1 MIEETTFEDERRKGV
16 DMHAKQILPLN
27 GKRLGILGKGGCGK
41 STVIV
46 LLARAL
52 RRRGYEVCIL
62 DADST
67 NVGLHRAL
75 GLERSPAPLIEYYGG
90 MVFSGGRVTCPVDD
104 PTPLADAEVSLD
116 ELPVEYYS
124 RNEDG
129 IYLLVGGKI
138 AEEGPG
144 AGCDGPISKIAR
156 DVRIKGREEH
166 TLTLI
171 DFKAGFEDSARGVLT
186 SLDWAI
192 EIVDPTTA
200 AMQMAVN
207 LKEMVKQ
214 IRAGQP
220 PATRHLDVSLAE
232 LANRIF
238 KQARIKGVLIVL
250 NRITDEEVESYMK
263 EELKKNGIEPIG
275 TIREE
280 PSITAAWL
288 RGTPLRADQSS
299 KGVGQIVNALEA
311 AERPASVGIHP
322 SEAA

>member
-1 MIEETTFEDERRKGV
+1 MQTKETKETKE
-16 DMHAKQILPLN
+16 MLPLD
-27 GKRLGILGKGGCGK
+27 GKRLGVLGKGGSGK
-41 STVIV
+41 STIVV

-52 RRRGYEVCIL
+52 KHCGYEVCIL

-104 PTPLADAEVSLD
+104 PTPLADANVSLD
-116 ELPVEYYS
+116 ELPVEYYA

-138 AEEGPG
+138 AEKGPG

-156 DVRIKGREEH
+156 DLKIKGREDH
-166 TLTLI
+166 ILTLI

-192 EIVDPTTA
+192 EVVDPTTA

-207 LKEMVKQ
+207 LKEMANQ

-220 PATRHLDVSLAE
+220 PATRHLDVALAE
-232 LANRIF
+232 LAKKIF
-238 KQARIKGVLIVL
+238 KQARIKGVLVVL
-250 NRITDEEVESYMK
+250 NRVTDEEVESYMRV
-263 EELKKNGIEPIG
+263 ELKKNGLEPIG
-275 TIREE
+275 TIHEE
-280 PSITAAWL
+280 PSITASWL
-288 RGTPLRADQSS
+288 RGTPLRADESS
-299 KGVGQIVNALEA
+299 KDAEQIVEALEA
-311 AERPASVGIHP
+311 AERSTSVSVHP

>member
-1 MIEETTFEDERRKGV
+1 M
-16 DMHAKQILPLN
+16 LPLD
-27 GKRLGILGKGGCGK
+27 GKRLGVLGKGGCGK
-41 STVIV
+41 STIVV

-52 RRRGYEVCIL
+52 RRRGYDVCVF

-75 GLERSPAPLIEYYGG
+75 GFEKSPVPLIEYYGG

-104 PTPLADAEVSLD
+104 PTPLPDANVSLD

-124 RNEDG
+124 QNEEG

-138 AEEGPG
+138 AEKGPG

-156 DVRIKGREEH
+156 DLRIKDREDRI
-166 TLTLI
+166 LTLI
-171 DFKAGFEDSARGVLT
+171 DFKAGFEDSARGALT

-214 IRAGQP
+214 IKSGQP
-220 PATRHLDVSLAE
+220 PATKHLDVALAE
-232 LANRIF
+232 LATRIF
-238 KQARIKGVLIVL
+238 REALIKGVLVVL
-250 NRITDEEVESYMK
+250 NRITDEEMESYMK
-263 EELKKNGIEPIG
+263 EELKKNGLEPIG
-275 TIREE
+275 AIHEE
-280 PSITAAWL
+280 RSITASWL
-288 RGTPLRADQSS
+288 RGTPLQADQSS
-299 KGVGQIVNALEA
+299 KDTENIVDALEA
-311 AERPASVGIHP
+311 AERFISASVHP
-322 SEAA
+322 SSAA

>member
-1 MIEETTFEDERRKGV
+1 M
-16 DMHAKQILPLN
+16 DMNVKEMLPLD
-27 GKRLGILGKGGCGK
+27 GKRLGVRGKGGCGK
-41 STVIV
+41 STIVV

-104 PTPLADAEVSLD
+104 PTPLADADVSLD
-116 ELPVEYYS
+116 ELPVEYYAQ
-124 RNEDG
+124 NEEG
-129 IYLLVGGKI
+129 IYLIVGGKI
-138 AEEGPG
+138 AEKGPG

-156 DVRIKGREEH
+156 DTRIKGRAEH

-207 LKEMVKQ
+207 LKEMVEQ

-220 PATRHLDVSLAE
+220 PATRHLDVALAE
-232 LANRIF
+232 LAKRIF
-238 KQARIKGVLIVL
+238 REARIKGVLVVL
-250 NRITDEEVESYMK
+250 NRVTDEQVESYMK
-263 EELKKNGIEPIG
+263 QELRKNGLEPIG
-275 TIREE
+275 TIRED
-280 PSITAAWL
+280 PSISAAWL
-288 RGTPLRADQSS
+288 RGTPLRTHESS
-299 KGVGQIVNALEA
+299 REVEQIVTSLEA
-311 AERPASVGIHP
+311 AERSGSVGIYP

>member
-1 MIEETTFEDERRKGV
+1 MSANE
-16 DMHAKQILPLN
+16 MLPLD
-27 GKRLGILGKGGCGK
+27 GKRIGVLGKGGCGK
-41 STVIV
+41 STVVV
-46 LLARAL
+46 LLAKAL
-52 RRRGYEVCIL
+52 KRRGYKVCIL

-75 GLERSPAPLIEYYGG
+75 GLERSPAPLIDYYGG

-104 PTPLADAEVSLD
+104 PTPLADANVFLA
-116 ELPVEYYS
+116 ELPAEYYS
-124 RNEDG
+124 RNEEG

-138 AEEGPG
+138 AEKGPG

-156 DVRIKGREEH
+156 DLRIKGREDH

-220 PATRHLDVSLAE
+220 PATRHLDAGLAE
-232 LANRIF
+232 LAKRIF
-238 KQARIKGVLIVL
+238 KEARIKGVLVVL
-250 NRITDEEVESYMK
+250 NRIPDEEVESYIK
-263 EELKKNGIEPIG
+263 EKLKQSGLEPIG
-275 TIREE
+275 TIHED
-280 PSITAAWL
+280 PSITTSWL
-288 RGTPLRADQSS
+288 RGTPLRADESS
-299 KGVGQIVNALEA
+299 KGPEQIVNALEA
-311 AERPASVGIHP
+311 AERSGSVSIHP

>member
-1 MIEETTFEDERRKGV
+1 MSAKET
-16 DMHAKQILPLN
+16 LPLD

-41 STVIV
+41 STIVV

-75 GLERSPAPLIEYYGG
+75 GFEKAPAALIEYYGG

-104 PTPLADAEVSLD
+104 PTPLADANVSLD
-116 ELPVEYYS
+116 DLPVEYYS
-124 RNEDG
+124 RNEEG
-129 IYLLVGGKI
+129 IYLIVGGKI
-138 AEEGPG
+138 ADKGPG

-156 DVRIKGREEH
+156 DLRIKGREDH
-166 TLTLI
+166 SLTLI
-171 DFKAGFEDSARGVLT
+171 DFKAGFEDSARGALT

-214 IRAGQP
+214 IKAGQP
-220 PATRHLDVSLAE
+220 PATRHLKDVALAE
-232 LANRIF
+232 LAERMF
-238 KQARIKGVLIVL
+238 REARIKGALVVL
-250 NRITDEEVESYMK
+250 NRITDEEVEIYMR
-263 EELKKNGIEPIG
+263 EQLKRNGLEPIG
-275 TIREE
+275 TIHEE
-280 PSITAAWL
+280 PSITASWL
-288 RGTPLRADQSS
+288 RGTPLRADESS
-299 KGVGQIVNALEA
+299 KDAEQIVKALEA
-311 AERPASVGIHP
+311 AECSSHVA
-322 SEAA
+322 EAA

>member
-1 MIEETTFEDERRKGV
+1 MTANE
-16 DMHAKQILPLN
+16 MLPLD
-27 GKRLGILGKGGCGK
+27 GKRLGILGKGGSGK
-41 STVIV
+41 STIVV

-75 GLERSPAPLIEYYGG
+75 GFERTPAALIEYYGG

-104 PTPLADAEVSLD
+104 PTPLADPDVSLD

-138 AEEGPG
+138 AAKGPG

-156 DVRIKGREEH
+156 DVRIKGREDH

-220 PATRHLDVSLAE
+220 PATRHLDVALAE
-232 LANRIF
+232 LAKRIF
-238 KQARIKGVLIVL
+238 KQARIKGVLVVL

-288 RGTPLRADQSS
+288 RGAPLRADQSS
-299 KGVGQIVNALEA
+299 KGVEQIVNALEA